1 MKTIGLL
8 GGMSWE
14 STGHY
19 YKLLN
24 EGVKAARGGL
34 HSAPIAMISVDFDP
48 LARWMQEDDW
58 DAVSRQLCRAA
69 KQVEAAGADFL
80 MLGTNTMHKVA
91 DDIAAAID
99 IPLLHLIDVTAEAIK
114 AQGLTSVGLLGTR
127 TTMTDPF
134 YANRLAAHGLS
145 VVVPTPAA
153 QDRLNRII
161 FEELCLGNFTD
172 PSRRELLYMM
182 AELKQAGAEGIVEG
196 CTEIGM
202 LVEPSHTR
210 LPLFDTTRIHAQ
222 AAVRLALGD

>member
-19 YKLLN
+19 YRLLN

-34 HSAPIAMISVDFDP
+34 HSAPIAMVSVDFEP

-58 DAVSRQLCRAA
+58 EAVSHHLCRAA
-69 KQVEAAGADFL
+69 KRVEAAGADFL
-80 MLGTNTMHKVA
+80 MLGSNTMHKVA

-99 IPLLHLIDVTAEAIK
+99 IPLLHLIDATAEAVK
-114 AQGLTSVGLLGTR
+114 AQGLSSIGLLGTR
-127 TTMTDPF
+127 TTMDDPF
-134 YANRLAAHGLS
+134 YAERLASHGLT
-145 VVVPTPAA
+145 VQVPTPAA
-153 QDRLNRII
+153 QDRLDRII
-161 FEELCLGNFTD
+161 FEELCLGRFTD

-182 AELKQAGAEGIVEG
+182 AELEQAGAECIVEG

-202 LVEPSHTR
+202 LVEPSHTGQ
-210 LPLFDTTRIHAQ
+210 PLFDTTRIHAQ